1 MVTGII
7 GRKVGM
13 TQVFAPDGTV
23 IAGHRHQG
31 GPVRRRAGQDGAT
44 DGYEAVQLG
53 LVEERPARVR
63 KPLAGHYKKAGVP
76 PTRVRRE
83 VTVAKGAEPLKAGDQ
98 VLVTGV
104 FANGDRV
111 DVIGISRGKGFQG
124 VMKRHNFRGGAATH
138 GSMFHRAPGSI
149 GASSFPSRV
158 VKGMRAAGRMG
169 GDRVTV
175 RNLKIVA
182 GRRRE
187 QPARACA
194 ARFRARRAATSSC
207 ARRSRRS
214 RRRAAGREAVEGK
227 CVLGRIVSGSSNA
240 ASAGEHAKLAS

>member
-23 IAGHRHQG
+23 TPATVVKAGPCVVLQ
-31 GPVRRRAGQDGAT
+31 AKNAQS

-53 LVEERPARVR
+53 LVEE
-63 KPLAGHYKKAGVP
+63 KPIKVNKALGGHYKKAGNVP
-76 PTRVRRE
+76 PTRMRRE
-83 VTVAKGAEPLKAGDQ
+83 VKAAPGSGDNVALKAGDQ
-98 VLVTGV
+98 ILVGSV
-104 FANGDRV
+104 FTNGDRV

-169 GDRVTV
+169 GDRVTT
-175 RNLKIVA
+175 RNLKIVQVDGDNNLLLIRGAVPGAPGTYIIVRKAIAAKKEVVPQAEKA
-182 GRRRE
+182 GKVTVAKK
-187 QPARACA
+187 PAAK
-194 ARFRARRAATSSC
+194 
-207 ARRSRRS
+207 
-214 RRRAAGREAVEGK
+214 GK
-227 CVLGRIVSGSSNA
+227 
-240 ASAGEHAKLAS
+240 K

>member
-7 GRKVGM
+7 GKKVGM
-13 TQVFAPDGTV
+13 TQVFGQDGTATPGTV
-23 IAGHRHQG
+23 ILAGPCVVVQSK
-31 GPVRRRAGQDGAT
+31 AKAT
-44 DGYEAVQLG
+44 DGYDAVQIG
-53 LVEERPARVR
+53 LVEDKPARVR

-83 VTVAKGAEPLKAGDQ
+83 IKEVPGSEAMKPGDQ

-104 FANGDRV
+104 FASGDRV

-169 GDRVTV
+169 GDRVTT
-175 RNLKIVA
+175 RNLKVVAVDAENNLLIVHGA
-182 GRRRE
+182 VPGAPGNYVIVRKAITRKPE
-187 QPARACA
+187 PQKQAEKPGKTVVKKPA
-194 ARFRARRAATSSC
+194 
-207 ARRSRRS
+207 
-214 RRRAAGREAVEGK
+214 K
-227 CVLGRIVSGSSNA
+227 
-240 ASAGEHAKLAS
+240 K

>member
-1 MVTGII
+1 MLTGII

-13 TQVFAPDGTV
+13 TQVFAQDGTAVPGTV
-23 IAGHRHQG
+23 IKAGPCVVVQTK
-31 GPVRRRAGQDGAT
+31 AT
-44 DGYEAVQLG
+44 ATEGYEAVQLG

-63 KPLAGHYKKAGVP
+63 KPLAGHFKKAGVP

-83 VTVAKGAEPLKAGDQ
+83 VKIAKGAEAPKPGDQ

-104 FANGDRV
+104 FANGGRV

-124 VMKRHNFRGGAATH
+124 VMKRHNFAGGAATH

-169 GDRVTV
+169 GDRVTT
-175 RNLKIVA
+175 RNLRVVQVDGENNILVLKGSVPGAPGGYVIVRKA
-182 GRRRE
+182 I
-187 QPARACA
+187 A
-194 ARFRARRAATSSC
+194 AKPEPKPQIEKPSK
-207 ARRSRRS
+207 
-214 RRRAAGREAVEGK
+214 AVKGK
-227 CVLGRIVSGSSNA
+227 
-240 ASAGEHAKLAS
+240 K